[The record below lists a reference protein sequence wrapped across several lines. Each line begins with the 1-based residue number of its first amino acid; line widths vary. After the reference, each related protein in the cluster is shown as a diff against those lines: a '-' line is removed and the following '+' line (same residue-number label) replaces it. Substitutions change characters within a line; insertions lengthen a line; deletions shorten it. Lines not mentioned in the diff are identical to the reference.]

1 MYAWCLIDHLCSYLL
16 MLKCWTDVPSDR
28 PTFSE
33 ITEEIKQF
41 TSTEESSDVSQPL
54 QTKIE
59 PGGSEEYLGVMG
71 WGPMGGQRIERTWI
85 DRGYRCRGN
94 EGSASVLD
102 QWSVTQSTCRSSAC
116 IDTCCRL
123 GHLQT
128 ELFAWQLCN
137 FFLYLSLSANI

>member
-1 MYAWCLIDHLCSYLL
+1 MIYFNSLVKGFNFLKELNIRIKKVIIYMYAKRLIDHLCSYLL

-71 WGPMGGQRIERTWI
+71 
-85 DRGYRCRGN
+85 
-94 EGSASVLD
+94 
-102 QWSVTQSTCRSSAC
+102 
-116 IDTCCRL
+116 
-123 GHLQT
+123 
-128 ELFAWQLCN
+128 
-137 FFLYLSLSANI
+137 